1 MKNGNCNSNGFEQ
14 KYNLIGLEEL
24 MVLLGYNDER
34 SVRKWCSD
42 NQIPILELG
51 KRRYIHKDII
61 LKMINAGLSVN
72 GNRAPVENSKPGA
85 ASRYSVY
92 TPENEVISKYLN
104 KYENDVNSS
113 TTKEK

>member
-1 MKNGNCNSNGFEQ
+1 MKNGNCNNNGFEE

-24 MVLLGYNDER
+24 MGLLGYTDER

-61 LKMINAGLSVN
+61 MQMINEGLSVN

-85 ASRYSVY
+85 AY
-92 TPENEVISKYLN
+92 TPENEVVSKYLN

-113 TTKEK
+113 TAKEK